1 MDGKVDEKVLIKY
14 GLTAMD
20 FAYLT
25 DEQKAIFEMEIAR
38 KRVNLRVMAMLK
50 RFASVSKSVEGI
62 TSYLKGYDMD
72 TRAMQWIREMY
83 SATPPSS
90 GEYKLIESVILN
102 YTKVQIWLGNF
113 FSLVN
118 SFNHSMNLRRLSSA
132 EKTLKKMELEIA
144 KGRRV
149 FKEFNASLKNLK
161 NHVMGEREEEKTLL
175 YFT

>member
-1 MDGKVDEKVLIKY
+1 MDENVDEKILTRY
-14 GLTAMD
+14 GLTTMD

-25 DEQKAIFEMEIAR
+25 DEQKAIFQMEIAR
-38 KRVNLRVMAMLK
+38 KRVDSRVIKLLK
-50 RFASVSKSVEGI
+50 RFASVNKSVEGI

-72 TRAMQWIREMY
+72 TSAMQWIREMY

-90 GEYKLIESVILN
+90 GEYKLIENVILN
-102 YTKVQIWLGNF
+102 YAKVQIWLGNF

-132 EKTLKKMELEIA
+132 EKTLKKMELEVA
-144 KGRRV
+144 MGRKI

-161 NHVMGEREEEKTLL
+161 GHIMGEREEEKVLM